1 MPVYLP
7 QKPQIAAVIV
17 SFNPDLSIMS
27 QQLAALAP
35 QIQRLIVVDNG
46 SQPALRERLA
56 TMVNDVGGEYHM
68 QADNPGLAAAQSL
81 GIQRALAEDASHV
94 LLLDQDS
101 LPASGMVNKLLAVLD
116 ELTAQGEA
124 VAAVGP
130 RLISARDGRS
140 TPFARFHFWGV
151 EKIACADACVSIRT
165 DFLIASGLLT
175 PASVYRSVGLPE
187 EGLFIDNVDL
197 EWSFRAQSHGYRLY
211 GVCDA
216 ILTHRLGE
224 QSAYLPGLGSLGP
237 IHIHGPTRQYY
248 QTRNRLSLYGR
259 SYCPWAWKWQD
270 FPRAVFKLIYFST
283 MVPPRWRNARM
294 MARGVLDA
302 LQGKTGRCPL
312 Q

>member
-1 MPVYLP
+1 VPVNLSHT
-7 QKPQIAAVIV
+7 PQIAAVIV
-17 SFNPDLSIMS
+17 SFNPDLSIIS
-27 QQLAALAP
+27 QQLATLVA
-35 QIQRLIVVDNG
+35 QINRLIVVDNG
-46 SQPALRERLA
+46 SRPVLHERLA
-56 TMVNDVGGEYHM
+56 AMVEEVGGECLLQM
-68 QADNPGLAAAQSL
+68 DNSGLAAAQSL
-81 GIQRALAEDASHV
+81 GIQRALVQEVTHV

-101 LPASGMVNKLLAVLD
+101 LPATDMVHKLLAALD
-116 ELTAQGEA
+116 ELVAQGKS

-130 RLISARDGRS
+130 RLVSARDGCT

-151 EKIACADACVSIRT
+151 EKIACADTCARIRA
-165 DFLIASGLLT
+165 DFLIASGLLA
-175 PASVYRSVGLPE
+175 PAAIYQTVGLPE

-197 EWSFRAQSHGYRLY
+197 EWSFRAQSHGYQLY

-224 QSAYLPGLGSLGP
+224 QSAYLPGLGGVGP

-248 QTRNRLSLYGR
+248 QTRNRLRLYAR
-259 SYCPWAWKWQD
+259 TYCPLAWKWQD

-283 MVPPRWRNARM
+283 MVTPRWRNARM

-302 LQGKTGRCPL
+302 LQGKAGRCPL